1 MAYTKSDLTR
11 EVLGELFS
19 LASGQTP
26 NSDDVTWVEQR
37 IEATL
42 ASLAQLNIYYMTDA
56 DEVPG
61 EAFNPLV
68 TYLAEVCAPKFGRA
82 RDKAAQMMAE
92 NELRA
97 LQRIGSNALNL
108 QPLRVDTSLQLRR
121 TLRGRLF

>member
-1 MAYTKSDLTR
+1 MAYAKSDLTR

-42 ASLAQLNIYYMTDA
+42 AALSRLNIYYMSDA
-56 DEVPG
+56 DEVPD
-61 EAFNPLV
+61 EAFNALV

-97 LQRIGSNALNL
+97 LQRIGGNALNL
-108 QPLRVDTSLQLRR
+108 NTLRADSGLQYRRRTSL
-121 TLRGRLF
+121 F

>member
-1 MAYTKSDLTR
+1 MAYAKSDLTR

-37 IEATL
+37 IDATLATL
-42 ASLAQLNIYYMTDA
+42 ASLGIYYMTDA
-56 DEVPG
+56 EEVPD
-61 EAFNPLV
+61 EAFNALT
-68 TYLAEVCAPKFGRA
+68 TYLAEVCAPKFGRP

-97 LQRIGSNALNL
+97 LQRIGGNALNL
-108 QPLRVDTSLQLRR
+108 QTLRADNALQYRRRTSL
-121 TLRGRLF
+121 F

>member
-26 NSDDVTWVEQR
+26 NSDDTTWVEQR

-42 ASLAQLNIYYMTDA
+42 AALSMLNIYYMSDA
-56 DEVPG
+56 DEVPD

-97 LQRIGSNALNL
+97 LQRIGSNSLNL